1 MIAVTGGVEGEDAAV
16 EVAQRDGR
24 VTDGDE
30 HALRVGAVQLHVDGV
45 DDIVDRVAGVEA
57 RHQVAH
63 VAREEREGLDGY
75 PVDAGRRRAAVHDA
89 RLHHE
94 APLSQHGLVV
104 KVGRVRMRDDLS
116 EEGGGGELVGERDDE
131 RLARLRLLLGGDEP
145 RELPDVQRPLLDDAR
160 QRHLEDAD
168 GADVVCRQ
176 LLLGVVGAARAVD
189 AHVPVEYLRYDA
201 RPPSAH
207 ARPSRARHVA
217 VDDLRQEARRHR
229 RGRDEQTGAGE
240 GAESREREE
249 DEEQEE
255 EGDDE
260 ADADATQRLAPAAA
274 EVAADVVVEL
284 LRHVLG
290 VVAVDELDGAQV
302 VRLEDLHGA
311 VAAAERRLAA
321 VADRRDPRRVLIDQ
335 SQDGAVVA
343 VDGGQCVVGVVD
355 DGGGEGEPR
364 EEGGRVK
371 NGSEESEEGDVE
383 EEFGHGEH
391 G

>member
-16 EVAQRDGR
+16 EVTQGDGS
-24 VTDGDE
+24 VADSDE

-45 DDIVDRVAGVEA
+45 DDVVDRVAGVEA

-63 VAREEREGLDGY
+63 VAREEREGLDGHS
-75 PVDAGRRRAAVHDA
+75 VDPGRRHAAVHDT

-94 APLSQHGLVV
+94 APLSQHGFVV

-131 RLARLRLLLGGDEP
+131 RLPRLRLLLRGDEP
-145 RELPDVQRPLLDDAR
+145 RELPDAQRPLLDDAR

-168 GADVVCRQ
+168 GADVVRRQ
-176 LLLGVVGAARAVD
+176 LLFCVVGAARAVD
-189 AHVPVEYLRYDA
+189 AHVTVEYFRYDA

-217 VDDLRQEARRHR
+217 VNDLGQETRRYR
-229 RGRDEQTGAGE
+229 RSRDEQPGAGE

-249 DEEQEE
+249 YEEQEE
-255 EGDDE
+255 DGDGE
-260 ADADATQRLAPAAA
+260 PDADATQRFAPAAA
-274 EVAADVVVEL
+274 KVAADVVVEL

-290 VVAVDELDGAQV
+290 VVAVNELDGAQV
-302 VRLEDLHGA
+302 VRLEDLHGP
-311 VAAAERRLAA
+311 VSAAERRLAA
-321 VADRRDPRRVLIDQ
+321 VADRRDPRRVLVDQ

-343 VDGGQCVVGVVD
+343 VNGGQCVVDVVD

-364 EEGGRVK
+364 EERGGV
-371 NGSEESEEGDVE
+371 
-383 EEFGHGEH
+383 
-391 G
+391 